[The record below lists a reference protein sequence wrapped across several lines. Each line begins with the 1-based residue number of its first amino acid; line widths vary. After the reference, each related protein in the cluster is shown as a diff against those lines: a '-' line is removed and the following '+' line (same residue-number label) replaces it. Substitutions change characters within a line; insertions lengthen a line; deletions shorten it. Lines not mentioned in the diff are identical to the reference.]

1 MPSLAV
7 VDWNLSIILLE
18 NSLVLWNRV
27 DFSASVSRAMA
38 LISAMLKERNS
49 NEDAGGCKKKT
60 ITPAVCRSFFCA
72 LKLHVAKTIQQ
83 FGVAPCQSTALR
95 GEISPPPPPP
105 RWIFLLLLLS
115 CVCWQ
120 RISGMEPEAPA
131 KPREPTLPRR
141 TGICNDNFPPKIA
154 ACVRPSRRTQRT
166 AREKK
171 KSRRKL
177 STGRLNRPSGAFFS
191 SFFLYEIGQSM
202 RPMEVGRFYEPS

>member
-95 GEISPPPPPP
+95 GEISPPPPP

-171 KSRRKL
+171 KVGESSRRAAL
-177 STGRLNRPSGAFFS
+177 TDRAAL
-191 SFFLYEIGQSM
+191 FFLFFL
-202 RPMEVGRFYEPS
+202 V

>member
-95 GEISPPPPPP
+95 GEISPPPP

-171 KSRRKL
+171 KVGESSRRAAL
-177 STGRLNRPSGAFFS
+177 TDRAALFFS